1 MNLKR
6 TATIA
11 VVGAALLA
19 AWWAAA
25 ATSGRRDTIDPVPV
39 KSSPIDARGETLA
52 NEIARL
58 HEHLRPA
65 AVPRQPGRN
74 LFSFAARQPRA
85 VPAPPPVASPAL
97 TETPVAARPPA
108 PVIKLS
114 GIAEDTTAGGV
125 VRTAIISAAG
135 QLFLAKESDSVTA
148 RFRVSKISA
157 DVVELSDLTDGSVL
171 RLALK

>member
-6 TATIA
+6 TATIV
-11 VVGAALLA
+11 VVGAALA
-19 AWWAAA
+19 AWLAAA
-25 ATSGRRDTIDPVPV
+25 ATSGGRDTIDPVPV
-39 KSSPIDARGETLA
+39 KSPPIDARGEMLA
-52 NEIARL
+52 NEISRL

-74 LFSFAARQPRA
+74 LFSFAARQPRP
-85 VPAPPPVASPAL
+85 VPAPPPVSTPAL
-97 TETPVAARPPA
+97 TEAPAAARPAA
-108 PVIKLS
+108 PTMKLS
-114 GIAEDTTAGGV
+114 GIAENVTADGV
-125 VRTAIISAAG
+125 ERTAIISAAG
-135 QLFLAKESDSVTA
+135 QLFLAKEGENVTP

>member
-6 TATIA
+6 TVTIV
-11 VVGAALLA
+11 VVGAALA
-19 AWWAAA
+19 AWLAAA
-25 ATSGRRDTIDPVPV
+25 ATSGSRDTIDPILV

-52 NEIARL
+52 SEIARL

-74 LFSFAARQPRA
+74 LFSFAARQPRP
-85 VPAPPPVASPAL
+85 VPAPPPVAPP
-97 TETPVAARPPA
+97 PVAEAPA
-108 PVIKLS
+108 PRPAPPMMKLS
-114 GIAEDTTAGGV
+114 GIAEDATTDGV

-135 QLFLAKESDSVTA
+135 QLFLAKEGQNVTP
-148 RFRVSKISA
+148 RFRVAKISA
-157 DVVELSDLTDGSVL
+157 DVVELSDLIDGTTL

>member
-6 TATIA
+6 TATIV
-11 VVGAALLA
+11 VVGAALA
-19 AWWAAA
+19 AWLAAA
-25 ATSGRRDTIDPVPV
+25 ATSGSRETIAPILV
-39 KSSPIDARGETLA
+39 KSPPIDARGETLA

-74 LFSFAARQPRA
+74 LFSFAARQLRPA
-85 VPAPPPVASPAL
+85 PAPPPASRPAL
-97 TETPVAARPPA
+97 TEAPAAARPAA
-108 PVIKLS
+108 PMMKLS
-114 GIAEDTTAGGV
+114 GIAEDATADGV

-135 QLFLAKESDSVTA
+135 QLFLAKEGQNVTP

-157 DVVELSDLTDGSVL
+157 DVVELSDLLDGTAL